1 MTLSFDERLNQI
13 LPRLTSRDFL
23 DSKGLGNEIGFW
35 IFDYPPDRE
44 RDMRSFLSGTV
55 LPALS
60 KQVPALRADTIDLLQ
75 LVTGLLEERKLLDKA
90 MDMQKNKGDESA
102 LAALRSVLKEDKI
115 AQKIASQHDIAH
127 LDLLILTGVGAVY
140 PMLRTHTLL
149 SALHPIMGN
158 TPLLLF
164 FPGRYDGH
172 SLRLFNTLTEDH
184 YYRAFRLVPETT
196 QQNHVA
202 LRSSRSFQT
211 FRDK

>member
-23 DSKGLGNEIGFW
+23 ESKGLGNEIGFW

-44 RDMRSFLSGTV
+44 LDMRSFLSGTV
-55 LPALS
+55 LPALA
-60 KQVPALRADTIDLLQ
+60 KHLPAMRVDTIDLLKF
-75 LVTGLLEERKLLDKA
+75 VTDVLEERNLLEKA
-90 MDMQKNKGDESA
+90 MDMQLAKGDDST
-102 LAALRSVLKEDKI
+102 LASLRPVLKEDKI
-115 AQKIASQHDIAH
+115 AQRIAAQHDIAS
-127 LDLLILTGVGAVY
+127 LDMLILTGVGAVY

-158 TPLLLF
+158 TPLLMF

-172 SLRLFNTLTEDH
+172 SLRLFNTLTDDH

-196 QQNHVA
+196 
-202 LRSSRSFQT
+202 
-211 FRDK
+211 